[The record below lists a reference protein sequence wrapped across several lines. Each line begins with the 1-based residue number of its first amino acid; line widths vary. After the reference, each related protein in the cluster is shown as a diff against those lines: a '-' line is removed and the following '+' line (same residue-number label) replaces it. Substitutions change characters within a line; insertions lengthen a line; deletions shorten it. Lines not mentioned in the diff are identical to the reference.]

1 MPLDAILVK
10 FGKSQSHE
18 GDAVRAAVAAAQLD
32 CRTITVHA
40 ALSGRIVY
48 AYAWLA
54 VPLQDEAESITHFAR
69 ALLHDCGAPDAVAT
83 VLPLELLMD
92 LKGAATGETAR
103 YHYVVETGVD
113 SDHERDFNAWYDSE
127 HLRGLAAVPGC
138 VRARRLRALEKVGE
152 RAFYLA
158 CYDLV
163 SDQALTSEAWL
174 AVRRTPWSDRVRP
187 TFRDTTRTVF
197 RTVERISASASA
209 VR

>member
-10 FGKSQSHE
+10 FEKSQSHE

-32 CRTITVHA
+32 CRTITIHA
-40 ALSGRIVY
+40 AFKGSVVY

-54 VPLQDEAESITHFAR
+54 VPPQDAGESIAHFAQ
-69 ALLHDCGAPDAVAT
+69 ALRHDCGPADTVAT

-92 LKGAATGETAR
+92 LKGASAGETAR

-138 VRARRLRALEKVGE
+138 VRARRLRALEKAGE
-152 RAFYLA
+152 RAFYAA

>member
-1 MPLDAILVK
+1 VPLDAILVK
-10 FGKSQSHE
+10 FEKSQSLE
-18 GDAVRAAVAAAQLD
+18 GDVVRAAVAAAQLD

-40 ALSGRIVY
+40 ALSGRVVY

-54 VPLQDEAESITHFAR
+54 VPPQDETESVHFAR
-69 ALLHDCGAPDAVAT
+69 ALLHDCRAADAVAR

-138 VRARRLRALEKVGE
+138 VRARRLRALEQVGE
-152 RAFYLA
+152 RAFYVA

-187 TFRDTTRTVF
+187 TFRGTTRTLF
-197 RTVERISASASA
+197 RTVARIPAAASVS
-209 VR
+209 R

>member
-10 FGKSQSHE
+10 FEKSRSQD
-18 GDAVRAAVAAAQLD
+18 GDVVRAAVSAAQLD

-40 ALSGRIVY
+40 ALKGRIVY

-54 VPLQDEAESITHFAR
+54 VPPQNESESIAHFAQ
-69 ALLHDCGAPDAVAT
+69 ALRHGRGPADAVAT
-83 VLPLELLMD
+83 VLPLELLLD
-92 LKGAATGETAR
+92 LKGASTGETAR

-152 RAFYLA
+152 RAFYVA